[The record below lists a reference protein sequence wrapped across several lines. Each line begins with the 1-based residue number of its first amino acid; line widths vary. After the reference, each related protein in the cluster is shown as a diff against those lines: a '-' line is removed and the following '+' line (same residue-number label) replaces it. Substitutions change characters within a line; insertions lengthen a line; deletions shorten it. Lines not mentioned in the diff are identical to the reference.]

1 MKRLDQMAVE
11 ALARTNAQPAIEFAK
26 RWISWGDMRHVA
38 ERVINLLEVSGA
50 SSNSKIVLVARNR
63 PSAIAAFLGL
73 IAKSYPIRMV
83 YPFQSAAAIARDIE
97 QIEPSVV
104 IAAADDYADEIFNV
118 LRAKGIAAIALE
130 EMDAFSPKEFERST
144 IASATSDVPQIE
156 ILTSGTTGAPKPFAL
171 SYDVIAEHI
180 VGTDSLRSKQI
191 GDPAELPPT
200 LMFFPVGNISG
211 FHSTLPPLLRGQR
224 AILLE
229 KFSVAGWHDHL
240 VRFRPAAGG
249 MPPAGIQMVL
259 DANLPREDFSS
270 LRFIGTGAAP
280 LDPSVQHA
288 FEEKYGVPIMLA
300 YGATEFGGPVA
311 GMTPDLLATWGKQ
324 KLGSVGKALPGAQL
338 RVVDSDTGK
347 EMPPGK
353 EGVLEVISPRIG
365 PQWIRTSDIA
375 VIDADGFMFHRGR
388 ADGAIMRGGF
398 KVLPE
403 TIERALLLH
412 PALSV
417 AGVVGISDRRL
428 GQVPAAAIQLK
439 PGVEPP
445 TVAELESHLRNH
457 VPATHIPVVWQLID
471 ALPRTPTMKV
481 DRPALRRLLEVD
493 NPF

>member
-1 MKRLDQMAVE
+1 MKRLNQMAAE
-11 ALARTNAQPAIEFAK
+11 ALTRPAHQQAIEFQK

-38 ERVINLLEVSGA
+38 ERANNLIDASGA
-50 SSNSKIVLVARNR
+50 SLNSKIVLVARNR
-63 PSAIAAFLGL
+63 PSAIAAFLGM
-73 IAKSYPIRMV
+73 IAKCCAIRMV
-83 YPFQSAAAIARDIE
+83 YPFQSATAIARDIN
-97 QIEPSVV
+97 QIEPSIV
-104 IAAADDYADEIFNV
+104 IATAEDYSDEIFDV
-118 LRAKGIAAIALE
+118 LRTKGIAAIALK
-130 EMDAFSPKEFERST
+130 EMDAYSPQGFERST
-144 IASATSDVPQIE
+144 IASTTSDIAQIE

-171 SYDVIAEHI
+171 SYEVIAEHI
-180 VGTDSLRSKQI
+180 VGTDSMRSRQV

-259 DANLPREDFSS
+259 DANLPREDFAS

-280 LDPSVQHA
+280 LDPSVQRA

-311 GMTPDLLATWGKQ
+311 GMTPDLLTAWGKQ

-338 RVVDSDTGK
+338 RVVDADTG
-347 EMPPGK
+347 ETLPPGQ

-375 VIDADGFMFHRGR
+375 IIDADGFMFHRGR

-417 AGVVGISDRRL
+417 AGVVGITDRRL

-439 PGVEPP
+439 PGVEQPSF
-445 TVAELESHLRNH
+445 AELEDHLRDH
-457 VPATHIPVVWQLID
+457 VPATHIPVLWQFVET
-471 ALPRTPTMKV
+471 LPRTPTLKV
-481 DRPALRRLLEVD
+481 DRPALRRILETE
-493 NPF
+493 